1 MTHGTAHPRGQRV
14 AIIGG
19 GPGGLYTA
27 ALLKRLDPGRQ
38 ITLRRGS
45 RASRAAS

>member
-1 MTHGTAHPRGQRV
+1 MPPAKGTATPRPQRI

-27 ALLKRLDPGRQ
+27 ALLKRLTPDREV
-38 ITLRRGS
+38 TLWERNPRM
-45 RASRAAS
+45 